1 LCIASWFVLRK
12 LAMQDNEIYFKTALG
27 SEELKSRARRLPS
40 RVRTMLIMVD
50 GVQTVAQLN
59 AAAATLGAP
68 EGCMALLFEYG
79 LIAVDRRSVPRPG
92 TAAAAPSAAQVDVQL
107 PMDQQKDD
115 RPTVQPQLT
124 DAARYLAAQK
134 LMNDSAVDT
143 LGLRAFFFT
152 LKLERAFNC
161 DDLRAVLP
169 DFSKAL
175 SKGKDPAAA
184 AMIEARVRVL
194 LSANVSTLN

>member
-1 LCIASWFVLRK
+1 
-12 LAMQDNEIYFKTALG
+12 MQDHEIYVKTASG

-40 RVRTMLIMVD
+40 RMRTMLIMVD
-50 GVQTVAQLN
+50 GVQTLAQLN
-59 AAAATLGAP
+59 TAANTLGAP
-68 EGCMALLFEYG
+68 DACMAFLLEQG
-79 LIAVDRRSVPRPG
+79 LIAVKPR
-92 TAAAAPSAAQVDVQL
+92 AHKHAESSATLSTPVAEVDVVL
-107 PMDQQKDD
+107 DF
-115 RPTVQPQLT
+115 VQTGLT
-124 DAARYLAAQK
+124 DAERYLAAQK
-134 LMNDSAVDT
+134 LMNDSAVDA

-194 LSANVSTLN
+194 LGANVSTLN

>member
-1 LCIASWFVLRK
+1 
-12 LAMQDNEIYFKTALG
+12 MQDNEIYVKTDLG

-50 GVQTVAQLN
+50 GVQTLAQLN
-59 AAAATLGAP
+59 AAAAQLGAP
-68 EGCMALLFEYG
+68 DACMAFLLEQR
-79 LIAVDRRSVPRPG
+79 LIAAKPVPARHAT
-92 TAAAAPSAAQVDVQL
+92 TAAAATTIAGVEVSNEFQAPV
-107 PMDQQKDD
+107 
-115 RPTVQPQLT
+115 LT

-134 LMNDSAVDT
+134 LMNDSAVDA
-143 LGLRAFFFT
+143 LGFRAFFFT

-169 DFSKAL
+169 EFSKAMD
-175 SKGKDPAAA
+175 KCKDAAAA

-194 LSANVSTLN
+194 LGANVSKRN

>member
-1 LCIASWFVLRK
+1 
-12 LAMQDNEIYFKTALG
+12 MQDYEIYVKTELG
-27 SEELKSRARRLPS
+27 SEELRSRARRLPS

-50 GVQTVAQLN
+50 GVQTLAQLN
-59 AAAATLGAP
+59 AAAAQLGAP
-68 EGCMALLFEYG
+68 DACMSFLLEQG
-79 LIAVDRRSVPRPG
+79 LIAAKTLPARQAPNAAEAVTSVDLSIEFE
-92 TAAAAPSAAQVDVQL
+92 APA
-107 PMDQQKDD
+107 
-115 RPTVQPQLT
+115 LT

-161 DDLRAVLP
+161 ADLRAALP
-169 DFSKAL
+169 EFSKAL
-175 SKGKDPAAA
+175 AKGKDPAAA

-194 LSANVSTLN
+194 LGANVSHTS